1 MKLNTLLEDFRSELT
16 LKQTTRFLY
25 VLQDFLIEQYPNFNT
40 KIIANDDPDDLPLAI
55 EWAVGDFIIVIVV
68 SAENNINLNEPG
80 TTRFVIWFTI
90 PGNYCKVTFN
100 KNILFADE
108 ISFDI
113 PTTLKHI
120 FELDKTKLTV
130 AEILEKVNDGSL
142 ESIKPYLYSR
152 IKSK

>member
-25 VLQDFLIEQYPNFNT
+25 VLQDFLIEQYSNFKT
-40 KIIANDDPDDLPLAI
+40 KIIANHDPDDLPLAI
-55 EWAVGDFIIVIVV
+55 EWAVGDFTIVIAISV
-68 SAENNINLNEPG
+68 ANNINLPS
-80 TTRFVIWFTI
+80 TRIAIWFTI
-90 PGNYCKVTFN
+90 PGNYCNVTFN
-100 KNILFADE
+100 KKILFADE

-120 FELDKTKLTV
+120 FNSDKTKLTA

-142 ESIKPYLYSR
+142 ESIKPYLHSR